1 MSLFEDYFITGRIV
15 VPGGAFFSTAGMP
28 TEAFLIAVMQGTN
41 SDGINND
48 GDAFTD
54 EADEADPNFRTVGD
68 GDRYDAGATVENI
81 KGIFEKAVLTGGDHN
96 NTLVVNDSDNAVV
109 INGQP
114 LTVTPFD
121 GSALL
126 DNRGNEFDTNA
137 ENYVVSILPG
147 NSTRVD
153 IVDSG
158 GASGVDRIVIFGTS
172 QADSLTLD
180 GAGAGSFRMG
190 IVRATGTSST
200 FVTFRGV
207 ERAEV
212 YTLGGGDRVL
222 SNDTGAV
229 TVVDLGG
236 SDDEMVIGT
245 VPLVPD
251 TGNRTLE
258 FPDGVPV
265 ADTQNMTNGNSH
277 PLFVLGDGQND
288 RMEVNHNRAKL
299 YLHGGDGNDRFL
311 LKTFLV
317 LKENP
322 DSPDEITNLSNLFGG
337 SGANRY
343 DYLENGPV
351 FINGGSGTDTIV
363 VVGTP
368 IGDTFV
374 VTDTYV
380 AGAGRIVS
388 FTAVEVVEVD
398 GAGGADTIYV
408 LATGNQFETVITG
421 GSGDDTIHVG
431 GDPPTLVFDPPAFT
445 YTPPAFT
452 VALPPELVFTDHSF
466 NLNNFT
472 MTVSLFDWI
481 GAGGP
486 LIPTSQASIQTA
498 GAAMLARFV
507 DHLKAI
513 LSQTYQYLQ
522 VDALDV
528 GTFSARLRF
537 DSFFS
542 FLFDPRVYVSVDTLT
557 LRYRIGSLEPRTKQ
571 VQPAPVT
578 VDPLP
583 FGFDAGRSL
592 DVSRI
597 LNRLTIRGGDQ
608 FETAGD
614 KVVIHNEEGT
624 SADGRLLVRTVPR
637 MVQAGEIP
645 GPNGTRIP
653 VFKQDV
659 DPTTKAPIFDTF
671 LSVEGMGIGI
681 DSVNGRV
688 SADGQRFFG
697 IELAGIEHLDIRLS
711 DGASTAHPT
720 EDGNDNFTIVGTPL
734 TTKLTLWGGGGNDTF
749 TVNGIGGD
757 ATIAGGL
764 GNDTVNVKT
773 IVDGINNDGDAFTD
787 EFDELDALSGV
798 LGRLTVDGKNHIV
811 EQVDPVLA
819 GSFPAIFLTQPLV
832 VIADPAFEART
843 FNNQTYYVPKFVP
856 ILDNTGAQLRVYT
869 VVITAAGTVAQQL
882 VQERGVQQF
891 GIQKRNASNQLLYFD
906 VDGSET
912 TDATKTGL
920 PVITYVA
927 AGTAGAQ
934 TIYIDET
941 FNEVFG
947 QFGANLATNGT
958 FGAPV
963 PNGAFG
969 GGWTTANVD
978 AGGGWRGSGGNPG
991 ARFILNS
998 NGAAGSDPTI
1008 SQIVGGLSP
1017 GVTYRISVNVRATGA
1032 EGDNTA
1038 NTFGILLDG
1047 VFKTGTSRTAASG
1060 WITLTFDFLASAGS
1074 HTVAFAG
1081 ERAGVDAAYE
1091 IDNVSVVA
1099 MRVPKYV
1106 TDWANGNALLYID
1119 TAGRR
1124 VTTNTGKPSLLPIN
1138 QVALGNFT
1146 RVYDKIVAGGGTDV
1160 LNIHSSGSGVGDLA
1174 VLMDTYR
1181 VPVDQLAGG
1190 VPVLQATGAAL
1201 PGYHLNP
1208 FRKTYFGGEPVL
1220 DPFTGQQLF
1229 YAGGEPVLDL
1239 FTGEPVLDPFDN
1251 PVLHQANDP
1260 MLHIAG
1266 EPVYHLRGEQQRWLG
1281 GEAVVDELGNPV
1293 YNNATTPFLHAS
1305 GQAIVEN
1312 RRQVV
1317 YDLVDRNGDKKPA
1330 DSALYEPRT
1339 LTASTGHAG
1348 RARLQPG
1355 RRRQGLRHRLP
1366 GHADREPALPT
1377 EFTFTTGLTNDT
1389 LTITKSF
1396 TGAVTIKVVIAVPA
1410 VHAAGDPKY
1419 YFGDDLVA
1427 ERRPDHRL
1435 PGQPDVRQRGQR
1447 PGLRHRRS
1455 HGAAPRAPELRHRH
1469 HQAADDAALGPE
1481 GLLGRH
1487 AAQLGLLLH
1496 RQHADDHPQRD
1507 AGGRHTR
1514 DRRVQRRPPAPPRR
1528 ARLQAGRHRLL
1539 DRRHLCS
1546 ERSEADARQRGR
1558 ALLRRRALRLLR
1570 GRPQARL
1577 PG

>member
-1 MSLFEDYFITGRIV
+1 MDGSSVDLIEVSAGQIVTVSSATTEITDEDGNTRVVPIVTFADDGQTDVITIEGRDDAADTFTISAVNPVDGSMSELRVIHAGVLDVFVSDTKRSELDMLIVDGLGGNDLIDASSVGDSDLEDNELFPDLVIVKLVGGTGNDTLIGSPFNDILDSGTGSDTVTGGLGLDTFFDASTALSGDVDTLVETQDLDMSLFEDYFITGRIV
-15 VPGGAFFSTAGMP
+15 VPGGAFFSAAGMP

-48 GDAFTD
+48 GDGFTD

-96 NTLVVNDSDNAVV
+96 NTLVVNDSDNSVV

-126 DNRGNEFDTNA
+126 DNRGNEFDTNV
-137 ENYVVSILPG
+137 ENYIVSILPG

-172 QADSLTLD
+172 QADSITLD

-288 RMEVNHNRAKL
+288 RMEVNHNRAML

-557 LRYRIGSLEPRTKQ
+557 LRYRIGSLEPRTKL

-592 DVSRI
+592 DVSKI

-614 KVVIHNEEGT
+614 KVVVHNEEGT
-624 SADGRLLVRTVPR
+624 LRRRPPDRAHHPADGPGRRD
-637 MVQAGEIP
+637 P
-645 GPNGTRIP
+645 GP
-653 VFKQDV
+653 
-659 DPTTKAPIFDTF
+659 
-671 LSVEGMGIGI
+671 
-681 DSVNGRV
+681 GR
-688 SADGQRFFG
+688 
-697 IELAGIEHLDIRLS
+697 H
-711 DGASTAHPT
+711 AHP
-720 EDGNDNFTIVGTPL
+720 
-734 TTKLTLWGGGGNDTF
+734 
-749 TVNGIGGD
+749 
-757 ATIAGGL
+757 GL
-764 GNDTVNVKT
+764 
-773 IVDGINNDGDAFTD
+773 
-787 EFDELDALSGV
+787 
-798 LGRLTVDGKNHIV
+798 
-811 EQVDPVLA
+811 Q
-819 GSFPAIFLTQPLV
+819 
-832 VIADPAFEART
+832 
-843 FNNQTYYVPKFVP
+843 
-856 ILDNTGAQLRVYT
+856 
-869 VVITAAGTVAQQL
+869 
-882 VQERGVQQF
+882 
-891 GIQKRNASNQLLYFD
+891 
-906 VDGSET
+906 
-912 TDATKTGL
+912 
-920 PVITYVA
+920 
-927 AGTAGAQ
+927 
-934 TIYIDET
+934 
-941 FNEVFG
+941 
-947 QFGANLATNGT
+947 
-958 FGAPV
+958 
-963 PNGAFG
+963 
-969 GGWTTANVD
+969 
-978 AGGGWRGSGGNPG
+978 
-991 ARFILNS
+991 
-998 NGAAGSDPTI
+998 
-1008 SQIVGGLSP
+1008 
-1017 GVTYRISVNVRATGA
+1017 
-1032 EGDNTA
+1032 
-1038 NTFGILLDG
+1038 
-1047 VFKTGTSRTAASG
+1047 
-1060 WITLTFDFLASAGS
+1060 
-1074 HTVAFAG
+1074 
-1081 ERAGVDAAYE
+1081 
-1091 IDNVSVVA
+1091 
-1099 MRVPKYV
+1099 
-1106 TDWANGNALLYID
+1106 
-1119 TAGRR
+1119 AGRR
-1124 VTTNTGKPSLLPIN
+1124 PDDQGADLRHVPERRGHGHRHRQRERPRVGGRPALL
-1138 QVALGNFT
+1138 
-1146 RVYDKIVAGGGTDV
+1146 RHRAGGHRAPRHPPLRRRLDRPPDRGRQRRLHDRR
-1160 LNIHSSGSGVGDLA
+1160 H
-1174 VLMDTYR
+1174 
-1181 VPVDQLAGG
+1181 
-1190 VPVLQATGAAL
+1190 AA
-1201 PGYHLNP
+1201 
-1208 FRKTYFGGEPVL
+1208 
-1220 DPFTGQQLF
+1220 D
-1229 YAGGEPVLDL
+1229 
-1239 FTGEPVLDPFDN
+1239 
-1251 PVLHQANDP
+1251 HQA
-1260 MLHIAG
+1260 
-1266 EPVYHLRGEQQRWLG
+1266 
-1281 GEAVVDELGNPV
+1281 
-1293 YNNATTPFLHAS
+1293 HA
-1305 GQAIVEN
+1305 
-1312 RRQVV
+1312 
-1317 YDLVDRNGDKKPA
+1317 L
-1330 DSALYEPRT
+1330 
-1339 LTASTGHAG
+1339 
-1348 RARLQPG
+1348 G
-1355 RRRQGLRHRLP
+1355 RRRQRHVHRQRHRRRRHDRRRPRQRHRQRQDDRRRHQQRRRRLHRRERRARRAQRRARPPHGRRQEPHRRAGRPGPRRLVPGDLP
-1366 GHADREPALPT
+1366 DA
-1377 EFTFTTGLTNDT
+1377 
-1389 LTITKSF
+1389 
-1396 TGAVTIKVVIAVPA
+1396 
-1410 VHAAGDPKY
+1410 AAG
-1419 YFGDDLVA
+1419 
-1427 ERRPDHRL
+1427 
-1435 PGQPDVRQRGQR
+1435 
-1447 PGLRHRRS
+1447 RHRRS
-1455 HGAAPRAPELRHRH
+1455 GVRGQDLQQPDLLRPEVRP
-1469 HQAADDAALGPE
+1469 DP
-1481 GLLGRH
+1481 
-1487 AAQLGLLLH
+1487 
-1496 RQHADDHPQRD
+1496 RQHA
-1507 AGGRHTR
+1507 AASCGSTR
-1514 DRRVQRRPPAPPRR
+1514 SSSPPPARSPSSSCRSAACSSSGSRSATRPTSSSTSTSTAPRRRTPRRPACR
-1528 ARLQAGRHRLL
+1528 
-1539 DRRHLCS
+1539 
-1546 ERSEADARQRGR
+1546 
-1558 ALLRRRALRLLR
+1558 
-1570 GRPQARL
+1570 
-1577 PG
+1577 